1 MLRGTITALVTPFD
15 ETGAIDEAALRRLVS
30 FQIEDGVNGLLPCG
44 TTGESPTL
52 SYEEHNR
59 VINIVIDE
67 ARGRVPVIAGTGSNS
82 TREAIELTEHALKAG
97 ADYSLQVAPY
107 YNKPTQKGLYEHFL
121 AIAEAVDIPLIIYN
135 IPGRTGKNI
144 ETKTIV
150 RLTEHKNIIGLKE
163 ASGDINQMMDVIQ
176 QCPPDFAVF
185 SGDDNLTYPLITLGG
200 AGVISVASNIIPRQV
215 CELVNAGLEGQWTD
229 ARERHYDL
237 LPVFK
242 AFFLETNPIPVKTA
256 LAMKGMMK
264 EVFRS
269 PMCSMEPDTRARLE
283 AVLREKAII

>member
-1 MLRGTITALVTPFD
+1 MLKGTITALVTPFD
-15 ETGAIDEAALRRLVS
+15 DTGAVDEAALRRLVS
-30 FQIEDGVNGLLPCG
+30 FQLQEGINGLLPCG

-52 SYEEHNR
+52 SYDEHNQ
-59 VINIVIDE
+59 VIDIVIDE

-82 TREAIELTEHALKAG
+82 TREAIELTRHARTAG

-107 YNKPTQKGLYEHFL
+107 YNKPTQKGFCEHFL
-121 AIAEAVDIPLIIYN
+121 AIADAVDIPLIIYN
-135 IPGRTGKNI
+135 IPGRTGRNI
-144 ETKTIV
+144 ETRTLV
-150 RLTEHKNIIGLKE
+150 RLAEHRNIVGVKE
-163 ASGDINQMMDVIQ
+163 ASGDINQIMDVIQ
-176 QCPPDFAVF
+176 QCSPDFAVF
-185 SGDDNLTYPLITLGG
+185 CGDDNLTYPVIMLGG
-200 AGVISVASNIIPRQV
+200 AGVISVASNLIPRQV
-215 CELVNAGLEGQWTD
+215 CDMVNAGLEGQW
-229 ARERHYDL
+229 AASREQHYHL

-242 AFFLETNPIPVKTA
+242 ALFFETNPIPIKTA